1 MHTQRAHGGILPP
14 NPILLM
20 KTIFNSDT
28 LLFYIPGRI
37 YLMNKKQLTIASAV
51 VAGATIVTAPNAY
64 ANEVEDTVN
73 SLNEAT
79 ETVALS
85 VDTQVTDAKV
95 AVDEATAVADETQ
108 AAVDTQTQVVET
120 KTNEVANAE
129 QAVADANQAVAGA
142 NANVTTAD
150 QAVAD
155 ANQAVTDAEVNLA
168 TVEAEK
174 AKLPAKVAEADRAV
188 ETANQTV
195 DSAKDAVTTAETDAS
210 NADKAASAQETV
222 VADAK
227 DASKDADAKVSTA
240 KSVEKQAQTASDT
253 ANKSVKDAEA
263 KANTET
269 ATVSQAEKDV
279 NTAEQAVSTAKASEA
294 KATKDVTDK
303 EAEVAAKTAELEQNV
318 RDASKPKLVTT
329 EVKTNKP
336 SEFSESLQPKANMTP
351 TVYAGE
357 KTVTI
362 ELTDAQKAEFKE
374 TGAFTY
380 VPNNEEI
387 NRHAIEYINQIRKA
401 NGIDVM
407 SGYDPVMLR
416 DALARATEMYENDRY
431 SHYTDLKDIS
441 YTSENINISSS
452 TAYNTNER
460 GHYSI
465 QSDQEFAYRM
475 IMMWYTDYNNIYNK
489 PGASNQMRFGHRN
502 NILFGGDAGV
512 AVVVSSEKE
521 YVPYSNNF
529 VLQNTYMSMN
539 SRNSSN
545 DNIRKMRQYEETVTY
560 ADNEKG
566 ETTQYLN
573 GKPVVFIEDITFKY
587 VFTEIV
593 VETPV
598 EAQNALDAYKT
609 SSATELATLR
619 TNATTASNAVKSA
632 DAKLTTARQTLA
644 NAKAN
649 ATAAQAV
656 VEEAQ
661 RVADEKAAD
670 LAKAKDAVKSLEAK
684 AETAKDVVVAEEAK
698 LAELKA
704 DANSKAKAVTVA
716 KDALKVAE
724 TKLADA
730 KSHRASLNDIDGKLA
745 AAEAKVVEAKE
756 ALANAEVTRANA
768 ETKVADATAKADEAT
783 KVFEVKTAELEAEI
797 AKLKALEAD
806 NKDAQDAKARVVAK
820 YAELLEAQK
829 QAQLAKKYEDIVNSG
844 KNPVPIVKDGKIV
857 DYKAEEDVI
866 TPIVPEE
873 DGKTDKSDAVNNDTN
888 TSAGKVV
895 VTPKYDGDFKSV
907 VPATTDALPA
917 TGDKPETLV
926 GALGAAMLAV
936 VAYGAVKLRRKE
948 N

>member
-1 MHTQRAHGGILPP
+1 
-14 NPILLM
+14 M
-20 KTIFNSDT
+20 KKIVISSTVLAAT
-28 LLFYIPGRI
+28 L
-37 YLMNKKQLTIASAV
+37 A
-51 VAGATIVTAPNAY
+51 TAPLVGA
-64 ANEVEDTVN
+64 EEKVE
-73 SLNEAT
+73 SISSAT
-79 ETVALS
+79 NDGTLTQSGVTEQQVA
-85 VDTQVTDAKV
+85 DAKV

-129 QAVADANQAVAGA
+129 QAVADANQAVADA
-142 NANVTTAD
+142 NANVATAD

-155 ANQAVTDAEVNLA
+155 ANQAVADAEAEVA

-174 AKLPAKVAEADRAV
+174 AELPAKVAEADQAV
-188 ETANQTV
+188 ETANQNV
-195 DSAKDAVTTAETDAS
+195 DTAKDAVATAETDAS
-210 NADKAASAQETV
+210 NANKAVSAQETV

-294 KATKDVTDK
+294 KATKAVTDK
-303 EAEVAAKTAELEQNV
+303 EAEVASKTAELEQNV

-336 SEFSESLQPKANMTP
+336 SEFSESLQPKSNMTP

-416 DALARATEMYENDRY
+416 DALARATEMYKNDRY
-431 SHYTDLKDIS
+431 SHYTNLKDIS

-489 PGASNQMRFGHRN
+489 PGTSNMIRFGHRN

-545 DNIRKMRQYEETVTY
+545 KNIRKMRQYEETVTY

-649 ATAAQAV
+649 ATAAQAA

-670 LAKAKDAVKSLEAK
+670 LAKVKDAVKSLEAK

-783 KVFEVKTAELEAEI
+783 EVFKVKTAELEAEI

-866 TPIVPEE
+866 TPIVPEDNDSDFSKKAE
-873 DGKTDKSDAVNNDTN
+873 DTDGKTDVVIPISTNKGITVKSNGDVEYSRVA
-888 TSAGKVV
+888 
-895 VTPKYDGDFKSV
+895 KY
-907 VPATTDALPA
+907 AALPKTNE
-917 TGDKPETLV
+917 TGSMLYLAGYALLSGLGISTL
-926 GALGAAMLAV
+926 G
-936 VAYGAVKLRRKE
+936 KRRKFSK
-948 N
+948 

>member
-1 MHTQRAHGGILPP
+1 
-14 NPILLM
+14 
-20 KTIFNSDT
+20 
-28 LLFYIPGRI
+28 
-37 YLMNKKQLTIASAV
+37 MNKKQLTIASAV

-64 ANEVEDTVN
+64 ANEETVN

-79 ETVALS
+79 ETVAPS
-85 VDTQVTDAKV
+85 VNTQVADAKV
-95 AVDEATAVADETQ
+95 AVDEATAVANETQ
-108 AAVDTQTQVVET
+108 AAVDAQTQVVEA
-120 KTNEVANAE
+120 KTTEVANAE
-129 QAVADANQAVAGA
+129 QAVADANQAVADA
-142 NANVTTAD
+142 NANVATAD

-155 ANQAVTDAEVNLA
+155 ANQAVTGAEANVA

-174 AKLPAKVAEADRAV
+174 AELPAKVAEADKAV

-195 DSAKDAVTTAETDAS
+195 DSAKDAVATAETDAS
-210 NADKAASAQETV
+210 NANKAVSTQETV

-227 DASKDADAKVSTA
+227 DASKDADAKVATA
-240 KSVEKQAQTASDT
+240 KAVEKQAQTASDA
-253 ANKSVKDAEA
+253 ANNAVKDAEA
-263 KANTET
+263 KTGTVA
-269 ATVSQAEKDV
+269 VSQAEKDV
-279 NTAEQAVSTAKASEA
+279 NTAEQAVSTAKANEA
-294 KATKDVTDK
+294 TAKKAVTDK
-303 EAEVAAKTAELEQNV
+303 EAEVASKTAELEQNV

-329 EVKTNKP
+329 DVKKNTP
-336 SEFSESLQPKANMTP
+336 SEFSENLQPTSNMTP
-351 TVYAGE
+351 TIYAGK

-401 NGIDVM
+401 NGIEVM

-416 DALARATEMYENDRY
+416 DAVARTTEMYEKDRY

-441 YTSENINISSS
+441 YTSENIDMSSS
-452 TAYNTNER
+452 IAYNTNER

-465 QSDQEFAYRM
+465 QSDQEFAYLM
-475 IMMWYTDYNNIYNK
+475 IMGWYTDYNNVHNR
-489 PGASNQMRFGHRN
+489 PGASDMMRFGHRN

-512 AVVVSSEKE
+512 AVYVSPEKE
-521 YVPYSNNF
+521 YLQYTDNF

-539 SRNSSN
+539 SRQSSN
-545 DNIRKMRQYEETVTY
+545 DNSWKMWNYEQTVTY
-560 ADNEKG
+560 EDNEKG

-573 GKPVVFIEDITFKY
+573 GKPVVFIEDITFDY
-587 VFTEIV
+587 VFTEVV

-598 EAQNALDAYKT
+598 EAQNALNAYKA

-619 TNATTASNAVKSA
+619 TNATSASQAVKSA
-632 DAKLTTARQTLA
+632 EAKLTTARQTLA

-656 VEEAQ
+656 VEETQ
-661 RVADEKAAD
+661 RVADEKAAE

-684 AETAKDVVVAEEAK
+684 AKTAKDVVVAEEAK

-716 KDALKVAE
+716 KDALKDAE
-724 TKLADA
+724 VKLTEA
-730 KSHRASLNDIDGKLA
+730 KAHRASLNDIDGKLE

-756 ALANAEVTRANA
+756 ALANAKVTRANA
-768 ETKVADATAKADEAT
+768 ETKVAEATAKADEAT
-783 KVFEVKTAELEAEI
+783 KVFEAKTAELEAEI
-797 AKLKALEAD
+797 AKLKALEAE

-829 QAQLAKKYEDIVNSG
+829 QAQLAKKYEEIVNSG

-857 DYKAEEDVI
+857 DYKAEDEVI
-866 TPIVPEE
+866 TPIVPEDN
-873 DGKTDKSDAVNNDTN
+873 DGKSDVDGKSDIAKGG
-888 TSAGKVV
+888 TSIV
-895 VTPKYDGDFKSV
+895 VTPKFDSEFKSV
-907 VPATTDALPA
+907 VPATTTDKLPA

-926 GALGAAMLAV
+926 AAIGAAMLAV